1 MISRMPYVIF
11 LLCRHKKRVLVEEHR
26 LKKVTGGHKP
36 IMPRKADRDRKFTVK
51 RMERHL
57 SALGMDPTAAA
68 GRARSRSVS
77 RVDRGRKRD
86 RSEAPGTAMAME
98 VEGETRAMKRLKS
111 RSRSRSRPV
120 EALPGEGFKDTAQKV
135 KAIKMGRVAV
145 KVRNLQ
151 AKRGEGD
158 RQVFDLRPKH
168 LFSGKRGI
176 GKTDRR

>member
-1 MISRMPYVIF
+1 MVSCAGCSA
-11 LLCRHKKRVLVEEHR
+11 LCRHKKRLLVEEHR
-26 LKKVTGGHKP
+26 LKKATGGHKP
-36 IMPRKADRDRKFTVK
+36 IMPRKADRDRLFTVK
-51 RMERHL
+51 RMERQL
-57 SALGMDPTAAA
+57 SSLGMDPTAAV
-68 GRARSRSVS
+68 GRARSRSAS
-77 RVDRGRKRD
+77 RVDRGRKRE
-86 RSEAPGTAMAME
+86 RSEAPGVAME

-120 EALPGEGFKDTAQKV
+120 EALPGEGYKDTAQKV